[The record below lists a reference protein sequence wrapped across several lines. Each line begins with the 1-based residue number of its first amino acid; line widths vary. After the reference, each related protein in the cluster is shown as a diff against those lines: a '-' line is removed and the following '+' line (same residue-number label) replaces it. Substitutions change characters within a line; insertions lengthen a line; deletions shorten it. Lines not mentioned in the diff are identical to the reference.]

1 MYACRYYYSLLSV
14 REISHS
20 VEFKFIL
27 NHIVAVLIRLSYTFS
42 VKHDCVMTL
51 RERERTFVTTI
62 YMTLEMG

>member
-1 MYACRYYYSLLSV
+1 MYVCRHYYSLLSV
-14 REISHS
+14 SETSHS

-42 VKHDCVMTL
+42 VKYDCVMTL

-62 YMTLEMG
+62 YDA